1 MSALLL
7 HEEALAEL
15 VCAGLLLC
23 ESDGQ
28 GPLLWIRPKMAM
40 NSSVPPGVLAVE
52 TAPRVVREL
61 ALEHERSILARYGS
75 LEAAPGPQGG
85 ARFADLGIALDPS
98 EPESLLRA
106 IGTYSYQTCE
116 HDHWPASEARAF
128 CDALVRRCETA
139 IRRRDAIAFAQGDAA
154 T

>member
-7 HEEALAEL
+7 HEEAIAEL

-28 GPLLWIRPKMAM
+28 GPLLWIRPKMAFDA
-40 NSSVPPGVLAVE
+40 SVPPGVLAVE

-61 ALEHERSILARYGS
+61 ALEHERSILSRYGS

-85 ARFADLGIALDPS
+85 ARFGDLGIVLDPS
-98 EPESLLRA
+98 EPESLLKA
-106 IGTYSYQTCE
+106 IACYTYQTCE
-116 HDHWPASEARAF
+116 DDHWPASEARAF
-128 CDALVRRCETA
+128 CDALVRRCEMA
-139 IRRRDAIAFAQGDAA
+139 ARRRDAIAFAQPDTA
-154 T
+154 

>member
-7 HEEALAEL
+7 SDAAIEELVGAALA
-15 VCAGLLLC
+15 LC
-23 ESDGQ
+23 GSDGQ

-40 NSSVPPGVLAVE
+40 DSRVPPGVLAVE

-85 ARFADLGIALDPS
+85 ARFGDLGIVLDPS
-98 EPESLLRA
+98 EPESLLEA
-106 IGTYSYQTCE
+106 IGSYTYQTCE

-139 IRRRDAIAFAQGDAA
+139 IRRRDAILFAQGDATA
-154 T
+154 